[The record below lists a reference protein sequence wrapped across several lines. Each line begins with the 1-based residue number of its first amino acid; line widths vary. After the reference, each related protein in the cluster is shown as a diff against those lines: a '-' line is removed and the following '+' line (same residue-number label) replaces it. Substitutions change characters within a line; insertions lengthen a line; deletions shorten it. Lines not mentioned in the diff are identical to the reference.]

1 MSDSDTRGRAVVAE
15 SPDEDAGGP
24 PAFSRRGFLG
34 RLSLGALAAFA
45 ITVGAPGVASSREPP
60 PCRIRCSPV
69 SRTGCAC
76 GGHLYHCSGCG
87 RNFHACIDG
96 KPFTWICLRRSC

>member
-1 MSDSDTRGRAVVAE
+1 MPTPLTGRSLRRARTRVQ
-15 SPDEDAGGP
+15 AGNRR
-24 PAFSRRGFLG
+24 SRGAGFLG

-87 RNFHACIDG
+87 RNFHACIAG